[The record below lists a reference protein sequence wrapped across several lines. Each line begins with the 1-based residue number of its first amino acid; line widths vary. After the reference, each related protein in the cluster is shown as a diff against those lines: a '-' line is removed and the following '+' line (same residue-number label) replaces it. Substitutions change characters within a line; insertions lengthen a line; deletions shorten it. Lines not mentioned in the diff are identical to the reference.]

1 MRRTAVRRLYGG
13 MDGRQR
19 YRLFLATAARLDLAE
34 ADHLRAS
41 ARHDADG
48 GWAFNEAHEECRALT
63 WIYLVCAQASLTVLQ
78 MTKVLEPALRAV
90 AYSQDPKAGD
100 AFVEWVEE
108 LLAAARRGALRGLK
122 TLTQAYGDV
131 GAECLGLPA
140 DLLPSFQ
147 FPTPF
152 ETTPRSY
159 RRRRSPRRGSS
170 GCGPSFGPT
179 RSRWDRCRACC
190 EPVRRR
196 GEDAVFR
203 PRGAP
208 AL

>member
-48 GWAFNEAHEECRALT
+48 GWAFHEAHEECRALT

-147 FPTPF
+147 FPTLY
-152 ETTPRSY
+152 ETFRDYAEELQATEVSEEGIERMRAIFRAYTEPMG
-159 RRRRSPRRGSS
+159 PMSS
-170 GCGPSFGPT
+170 LLRT
-179 RSRWDRCRACC
+179 
-190 EPVRRR
+190 
-196 GEDAVFR
+196 
-203 PRGAP
+203 GAEKG
-208 AL
+208 